1 MRKIFFPSLSAT
13 WVRPLIGETGW
24 LIMSACHTL
33 RLVESHGSLVLYN
46 YIYDGIRRT
55 IPVLLFFTHETTHQ
69 GVSGSPLAPMDRP
82 HNRRFMFPGIL
93 RTKK

>member
-33 RLVESHGSLVLYN
+33 RLVESRVSLVLYSS
-46 YIYDGIRRT
+46 IYDGIRRT
-55 IPVLLFFTHETTHQ
+55 IPVLLFFTHQTTHQ
-69 GVSGSPLAPMDRP
+69 GVSGSPLAPVDRSP
-82 HNRRFMFPGIL
+82 CLRFPFPGVQ